1 MLFNRTRSLSPGF
14 GHPFGGQHVRWRP
27 GSPSHRRDS
36 AYRSALLMPP
46 QAIAALVTVLSAAHD
61 DSRIQFRLDH
71 GAAELVWITPSTFH
85 FRRTFVGELPLWAAP
100 QDAQPPVIEM
110 ETRSDAVLIR

>member
-1 MLFNRTRSLSPGF
+1 
-14 GHPFGGQHVRWRP
+14 
-27 GSPSHRRDS
+27 
-36 AYRSALLMPP
+36 MPP

-110 ETRSDAVLIR
+110 ETRSDAVLIRSKLLEVAIQKSKDGRSLVVL